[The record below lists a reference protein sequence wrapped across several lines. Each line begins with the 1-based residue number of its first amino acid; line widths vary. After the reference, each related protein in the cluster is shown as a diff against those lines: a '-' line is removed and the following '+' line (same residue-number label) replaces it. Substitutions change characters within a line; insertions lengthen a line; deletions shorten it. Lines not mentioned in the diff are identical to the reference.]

1 MSEFDSHI
9 SVEEGSDKGF
19 GIVFAIIF
27 LLIGL
32 YPLLEGNEVRLWSL
46 MMATVLSALAYVAP
60 KMLSVPNKLWFWI
73 ATAMGA
79 VLAPLVMAFIYII
92 SVVPIGLIMRLAGK
106 DLLRKKLDRNATT
119 YWVVRTEPL
128 RSMRDQ
134 F

>member
-9 SVEEGSDKGF
+9 SVEEGSEKGF

-32 YPLLEGNEVRLWSL
+32 YPLLEGNEVRMWSL

-60 KMLSVPNKLWFWI
+60 KMLSVPNKLWFRI
-73 ATAMGA
+73 ATAMGT

-119 YWVVRTEPL
+119 YWILRTEPL

>member
-9 SVEEGSDKGF
+9 SVEEGSEKGF

-32 YPLLEGNEVRLWSL
+32 YPLLEGNEVRMWSV

-60 KMLSVPNKLWFWI
+60 KVLSVPNKLWFRM
-73 ATAMGA
+73 ATAMGT

>member
-1 MSEFDSHI
+1 M
-9 SVEEGSDKGF
+9 
-19 GIVFAIIF
+19 
-27 LLIGL
+27 
-32 YPLLEGNEVRLWSL
+32 WSL
-46 MMATVLSALAYVAP
+46 VMATVLSALAYVAP
-60 KMLSVPNKLWFWI
+60 KMLSVPNKLWFRI
-73 ATAMGA
+73 ATAMGT

-119 YWVVRTEPL
+119 YWILRTEPL

>member
-9 SVEEGSDKGF
+9 SVEEGSEKGF

-32 YPLLEGNEVRLWSL
+32 YPLLEGNEVRMWSL
-46 MMATVLSALAYVAP
+46 VMATVLSALAYVAP
-60 KMLSVPNKLWFWI
+60 KMLSVPNKLWFRI
-73 ATAMGA
+73 ATAMGT

-119 YWVVRTEPL
+119 YWILRTEPL